1 MEEWQWKPAEKEKC
15 NQTNQQLKK
24 NWIICDFDGNGE
36 GGAKKFNQFDGNGDA
51 IVMVHFEFGQN
62 FTFSEIIFQE
72 NQHFLK
78 LSIIWFV
85 WTADNTI
92 PERGDILIPSKSTSV
107 QKSKKRNRTSNTI
120 LVVKVPLRVFFV
132 RLISDILSSSSLTSS
147 LSSSKLTSSSYILK
161 AKKFA
166 EPPFQSKKLRAKKCR
181 KLPKICRKF
190 NFVRM

>member
-1 MEEWQWKPAEKEKC
+1 
-15 NQTNQQLKK
+15 
-24 NWIICDFDGNGE
+24 
-36 GGAKKFNQFDGNGDA
+36 
-51 IVMVHFEFGQN
+51 MVHFEFGQN

-120 LVVKVPLRVFFV
+120 LVVKVPLRVLFIH
-132 RLISDILSSSSLTSS
+132 LISDILSSSSLT
-147 LSSSKLTSSSYILK
+147 TSSPSSDRPILFK
-161 AKKFA
+161 
-166 EPPFQSKKLRAKKCR
+166 PFLYDA
-181 KLPKICRKF
+181 KLPKFCVKYFFLLTGQILGVFGEFVCGNSWRAGRRSLKF
-190 NFVRM
+190 IPRMLHVMPPKKLENDKFLRTALHCEFYIWNI